1 LVKEFLSGIFR
12 FTLKP
17 IIMKKQSP
25 RMLACALAFIA
36 LSILAIS
43 CKKNIQGSNSPGGNE
58 TTPRA
63 VTYQLIWADEFN
75 GTSVNTA
82 NWNIDNGNPNVNH
95 ELEYYQAANAAVTG
109 GNLVITA
116 RQQSVGGQP
125 YTSAKLNSSGKFS
138 VTYGRIEARMKL
150 PMVQG
155 TWPAFWML
163 GTNINTVGWPQC
175 GEIDIMEHVNT
186 SNSILGTMHWNSGSG
201 HAQYGS
207 STTTTPGDFHVYAVE
222 WDNSSIR
229 WYVDNT
235 LYVTGNIAN
244 NINNTGA
251 FHLPFYIILN
261 LAIGGDLP
269 GSTVNNA
276 ALPTSMYV
284 DYVRVYKMTNSSVP
298 IGQTITLKGSNNL
311 YVSSENGTQAMNCN
325 RTTAQGWE
333 QFLVVD
339 AGGGKVAL
347 QSQGKYVSSE
357 NGVNPIT
364 CNRTAIGGWE
374 QFTWIANSDGTI
386 SLQGSNGRYVSSEN
400 GVQPM
405 TCNRTAIDAW
415 EKFRVN
421 Q

>member
-1 LVKEFLSGIFR
+1 
-12 FTLKP
+12 
-17 IIMKKQSP
+17 MKKNS
-25 RMLACALAFIA
+25 RIIACAIVFAV
-36 LSILAIS
+36 LSLFAVS
-43 CKKNIQGSNSPGGNE
+43 CKKDVRVSDPTPGA
-58 TTPRA
+58 TPRA

-75 GTSVNTA
+75 GTSVNTG
-82 NWNIDNGNPNVNH
+82 NWNIDNGNPNVNN
-95 ELEYYQAANAAVTG
+95 ELEYYQAANATVTG

-138 VTYGRIEARMKL
+138 VTYGRIEARIKL

-186 SNSILGTMHWNSGSG
+186 SNSILGTMHWNSGAG

-276 ALPTSMYV
+276 ALPTQMLV
-284 DYVRVYKMTNSSVP
+284 DYVRVYSMTNSSVP

-311 YVSSENGTQAMNCN
+311 YVSGENGTQAMNCN
-325 RTTAQGWE
+325 RTTAQAWE
-333 QFLVVD
+333 QFTVVD

-347 QSQGKYVSSE
+347 RSQGKYVSSE
-357 NGVNPIT
+357 NGVSAIT
-364 CNRTAIGGWE
+364 CNRTTIGAWE
-374 QFTWIANSDGTI
+374 QFTWVSNTDGTI
-386 SLQGSNGRYVSSEN
+386 SLQGNNGRYVSSEN
-400 GVQPM
+400 GTQAM
-405 TCNRTAIDAW
+405 TCNRTTIDGW

>member
-1 LVKEFLSGIFR
+1 
-12 FTLKP
+12 
-17 IIMKKQSP
+17 MKKHPS
-25 RMLACALAFIA
+25 RILACAAT
-36 LSILAIS
+36 ILNLFLLVIS
-43 CKKNIQGSNSPGGNE
+43 CKKDVHPIDSS
-58 TTPRA
+58 TSKSVSAPRA
-63 VTYQLIWADEFN
+63 VTYQLVWSDEFN
-75 GTSVNTA
+75 GTSVNTS

-95 ELEYYQAANAAVTG
+95 ELEFYQAANATVTG

-116 RQQSVGGQP
+116 RQQSMGGQP
-125 YTSAKLNSSGKFS
+125 YTSAKLNTSGKFS
-138 VTYGRIEARMKL
+138 VSAGRIEARISL

-163 GTNINTVGWPQC
+163 GTNINSVGWPQC

-186 SNSILGTMHWNSGSG
+186 TNTILGTMHWNGGNG
-201 HAQYGS
+201 HVQYGS
-207 STTTTPGDFHVYAVE
+207 GTTTTPGDFHIYAIE

-261 LAIGGDLP
+261 LAVGGDLP
-269 GSTVNNA
+269 GSTVNNG
-276 ALPTSMYV
+276 ALPTSMLV
-284 DYVRVYKMTNSSVP
+284 DYVRVYSINTSSAPP

-311 YVSSENGTQAMNCN
+311 YVSGENGTQAMNCN
-325 RTTAQGWE
+325 RTTAQAWE

-339 AGGGKVAL
+339 AGGGKVSL
-347 QSQGKYVSSE
+347 QSMGKYVSSE

-364 CNRTAIGGWE
+364 CNRTTAQGWE
-374 QFTWIANSDGTI
+374 QFSWISNSDGTV
-386 SLQGSNGRYVSSEN
+386 SLLGSNGRYVSSEN
-400 GVQPM
+400 GTQAM
-405 TCNRTAIDAW
+405 TCNRTTIGAW
-415 EKFRVN
+415 EEFRIN